1 MSFMAFLKS
10 FNLHIN
16 PYNVNVYVEYKNLIK
31 AVQFGVNFRSW
42 SF

>member
-1 MSFMAFLKS
+1 MAFLKS

-16 PYNVNVYVEYKNLIK
+16 LYNVNVYVEYKNLIK
-31 AVQFGVNFRSW
+31 AVQFAVNFMSW